1 MAMFPKEQQVVLVS
15 QMLLVLMMV
24 FGNLVE
30 NTKQVHLLLMLF
42 VGLDITCSELL
53 QVGLMVLLIH
63 RLVLI

>member
-30 NTKQVHLLLMLF
+30 NTKQVHLLMLF